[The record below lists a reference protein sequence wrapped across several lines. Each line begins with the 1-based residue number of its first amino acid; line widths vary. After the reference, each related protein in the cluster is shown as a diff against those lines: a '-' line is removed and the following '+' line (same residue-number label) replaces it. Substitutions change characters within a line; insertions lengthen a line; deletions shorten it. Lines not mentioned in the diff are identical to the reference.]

1 MSNASPLCVAIME
14 RGPAWVGGRAT
25 REQPFWDE
33 HAAFIDGLAAEGRVM
48 LAGPFTDWTGA
59 LQILRGSVRG
69 RSGSTVWLGE
79 VSGSEMWV
87 GRCVHEPHPE
97 ELPCPSQSLSPSP
110 APAMV
115 LSASL

>member
-14 RGPAWVGGRAT
+14 PGPAWVGGRAT

-59 LQILRGSVRG
+59 LQILRGDAVTMQALLATDPWVVRG
-69 RSGSTVWLGE
+69 VFSTPRVRPWAI
-79 VSGSEMWV
+79 WV
-87 GRCVHEPHPE
+87 DG
-97 ELPCPSQSLSPSP
+97 L
-110 APAMV
+110 AG
-115 LSASL
+115 